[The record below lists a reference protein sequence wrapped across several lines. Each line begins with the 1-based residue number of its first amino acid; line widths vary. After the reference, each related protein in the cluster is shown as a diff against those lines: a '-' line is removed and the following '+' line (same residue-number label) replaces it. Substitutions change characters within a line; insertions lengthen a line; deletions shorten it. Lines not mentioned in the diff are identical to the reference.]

1 MFEKYEITVDTAS
14 EGLEKVTEEI
24 DERVDKSGMGE
35 GICTVF
41 SRHTTAGIIVNE
53 DEKGLRQDVLDSF
66 RSMVPEDKSYR
77 HNRGHDGN
85 ATSHIKNVLTGP
97 GKTIPFENGKLDL
110 GTWQEVF
117 LVETDGPR
125 KRTIVIALI
134 N

>member
-1 MFEKYEITVDTAS
+1 MFEKYEIMVDTAS
-14 EGLEKVTEEI
+14 EGLEKVTDEI
-24 DERVDKSGMGE
+24 DERIDKSGMDE

-53 DEKGLRQDVLDSF
+53 DEKGLRQDVFDSF
-66 RSMVPEDKSYR
+66 RRIVPEDKSYG

-97 GKTIPFENGKLDL
+97 GETIPFENGKLDL

-125 KRTIVIALI
+125 RRTIVIALI